1 MRETTE
7 DEVITSTVYYTI
19 ELTEQSD
26 TGAVEGEEN
35 SGKVMPIESVSVTM
49 ETVET
54 IYSEDGLSFV
64 DISATNGVLMM
75 SVNVRNEETEEDTT
89 YLYFVSGCSYDDVNG
104 VYTVETSAG
113 KTFTVKVNDS
123 EGSKTVEIT
132 EVVQEEQEEDQ
143 ELAA

>member
-64 DISATNGVLMM
+64 DISAINGVLMM
-75 SVNVRNEETEEDTT
+75 SVNVRNEENEEDTT